1 EFGSPRPG
9 LLATVL
15 GSSQAIS
22 DFARERRALAV
33 LASQLTAKR
42 IGPTYVIEISFK
54 SSNAERAAA
63 VANAIA
69 DAYINDQLEEKY
81 EATRRASVWLQ
92 DRLKELSD
100 QATDA
105 QRTVIEFKVKNNIVD
120 AGNGRTM
127 NEQRISELNTQLI
140 GARQRTSETRAK

>member
-1 EFGSPRPG
+1 
-9 LLATVL
+9 
-15 GSSQAIS
+15 
-22 DFARERRALAV
+22 
-33 LASQLTAKR
+33 
-42 IGPTYVIEISFK
+42 
-54 SSNAERAAA
+54 
-63 VANAIA
+63 
-69 DAYINDQLEEKY
+69 NDQLEEKY

-140 GARQRTSETRAK
+140 GARQRTSETRAKLARIDELKGANVGDATIDAAVTDALKTDVFTKLRTQYLERENREREWSARYGPDHLASVNLRNQMQEIRNS